1 MVNLMNKKYISAMI
15 ILLSFLLAS
24 CSIQDSSP
32 SKTADTSN
40 PSSVMVS
47 EATSDEKKDNSEP
60 DSDKKD
66 SDITS
71 NPNSEEKEEDKET
84 ETVAINKD
92 SQIYVRRDTDGT
104 DNGFNTLIE
113 MMNQND
119 EPFYQTSDTPNGI
132 VARND
137 IILLFYNGQW
147 NGRGGTN
154 TDLINS
160 VVEAIAAHPDGFDG
174 EIIIADSG
182 QGDGDLDHA
191 QANSANRD
199 QSVLDVVN
207 KQKHL
212 GVRVSG
218 YLWDDIMDIEVSEF
232 DEGDDKDGYV
242 VEPGISESTKLVI
255 SYPKFTTEYGTKIS
269 VKNGVWNGENYDSD
283 IVKLI
288 NMPILK
294 SHWLYRA
301 TACVKNY
308 MGMPSQNLSSKAG
321 GDPHNSVALGS
332 MGEMMAR
339 SRMPSLN
346 ILDMIYI
353 GARGGPWLT
362 YDEASDYFAIAASTD
377 PFALDYWAVKNV
389 LMPEAKKVGNSN
401 AEAMNPDSNVP
412 GSFGHWMSL
421 ALGEIQKAGYENFVF
436 GDDSVAVHEK

>member
-1 MVNLMNKKYISAMI
+1 MKKSICALL
-15 ILLSFLLAS
+15 ILLSFLLISCGSKEALPSQATAS
-24 CSIQDSSP
+24 PKP
-32 SKTADTSN
+32 SVT
-40 PSSVMVS
+40 PVS
-47 EATSDEKKDNSEP
+47 DQHSEDDKVAESTISDNG
-60 DSDKKD
+60 
-66 SDITS
+66 
-71 NPNSEEKEEDKET
+71 
-84 ETVAINKD
+84 
-92 SQIYVRRDTDGT
+92 SQIYVRRNTDGT
-104 DNGFNTLIE
+104 DDGVKSLIE
-113 MMNQND
+113 MLDLNG
-119 EPFYQTSDTPNGI
+119 EPFYQTSDTSNGI
-132 VARND
+132 VASD
-137 IILLFYNGQW
+137 DVILLFYNGQW

-160 VVEAIAAHPDGFDG
+160 VVEAIAAHPDGFEG

-207 KQKHL
+207 KQKSS

-232 DEGDDKDGYV
+232 DKGDDNDGYI
-242 VEPGISESTKLVI
+242 VESGMSESTKLVI

-269 VKNGVWNGENYDSD
+269 VKNGVWDGENYDSD

-288 NMPILK
+288 NMPVLK
-294 SHWLYRA
+294 YHWLYRG

-332 MGEMMAR
+332 MGEMMAK

-346 ILDMIYI
+346 ILDMIYV
-353 GARGGPWLT
+353 GTRGGPWVT

-389 LMPEAKKVGNSN
+389 LIPEAEKVGNSN
-401 AEAMNPDSNVP
+401 LVSMDPDSNVP
-412 GSFGHWMSL
+412 GSFGHWMNLSL
-421 ALGEIQKAGYENFVF
+421 TEIQKAGYKDFVF
-436 GDDSVAVHEK
+436 GSDSVVVHEK

>member
-1 MVNLMNKKYISAMI
+1 MKKKCICVIMTLFAVT
-15 ILLSFLLAS
+15 LVS
-24 CSIQDSSP
+24 CNGATSP
-32 SKTADTSN
+32 SSNQSVDSAEPTVTEIPESILEDENVDEEDINTVNDTS
-40 PSSVMVS
+40 
-47 EATSDEKKDNSEP
+47 
-60 DSDKKD
+60 
-66 SDITS
+66 
-71 NPNSEEKEEDKET
+71 KEG
-84 ETVAINKD
+84 
-92 SQIYVRRDTDGT
+92 SLIYVRRNTDGT
-104 DNGFNTLIE
+104 DDGFNSLIE
-113 MMNQND
+113 MMEENG
-119 EPFYQTSDTPNGI
+119 EPFYRTEEVPNGI
-132 VARND
+132 IDNND
-137 IILLFYNGQW
+137 IVLLFYNGQW

-154 TDLINS
+154 TDLINA

-207 KQKHL
+207 KQKDL
-212 GVRVSG
+212 GVKVSG
-218 YLWDDIMDIEVSEF
+218 YLWDDIMDVEVSEF
-232 DEGDDKDGYV
+232 EQGDDNDGYV
-242 VEPGISESTKLVI
+242 IEPGVSESTGIVI

-269 VKNGVWNGENYDSD
+269 VKNGIWNNESYDSD
-283 IVKLI
+283 VVKLI

-389 LMPEAKKVGNSN
+389 LMPEALAVGNSN
-401 AEAMNPDSNVP
+401 STSMDPDSTIP
-412 GSFGHWMSL
+412 GSFGHWMKL
-421 ALGEIQKAGYENFVF
+421 ALGESQKAGYEDFIF
-436 GDDSVAVHEK
+436 GSESVVVHER